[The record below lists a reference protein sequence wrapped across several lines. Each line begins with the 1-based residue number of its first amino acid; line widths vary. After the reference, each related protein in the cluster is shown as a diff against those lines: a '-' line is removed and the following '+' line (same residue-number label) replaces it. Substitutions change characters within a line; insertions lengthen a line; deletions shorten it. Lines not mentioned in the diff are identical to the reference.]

1 MNDESAEV
9 VVDRND
15 EERKGEITM
24 INTGN

>member
-9 VVDRND
+9 GDRND
-15 EERKGEITM
+15 EERKGEVTM